1 MRTAG
6 LLQQDSPFT
15 DLQLFIPATQALSN
29 DEAVPGTSTPFTSFK
44 GIQAAG
50 TTAQA
55 QVDTVLVPVSQAS
68 FNIKF
73 NLTNLLVRTGML
85 RSTALTSLSDQA
97 FGTSNGPGP
106 NSIPGTSDP
115 SGFGYG
121 AVLNETT
128 DVFSTG
134 SNTKP
139 PVSSA
144 LLPTIHGPLINAGTL
159 SSGINY
165 STVGTKGI
173 QINWIDA
180 IYQVHGVAVSSLG
193 LILNQYIFAV
203 GHNVAMNLQ
212 SFTSVPVAQPGAALS
227 VNSANSAHR
236 ERTVMLDS
244 AGNPVRF
251 FTDDGTVVFATLT
264 LATPAGSTVNVA
276 GLVVGCSFNF
286 N

>member
-55 QVDTVLVPVSQAS
+55 QIDTVLVPVSQAS

-85 RSTALTSLSDQA
+85 AGPGSQQA

-128 DVFSTG
+128 DVFTIG
-134 SNTKP
+134 SNTKAGVP
-139 PVSSA
+139 SA

-193 LILNQYIFAV
+193 VILNQYIFAV

-212 SFTSVPVAQPGAALS
+212 SFTSVPVAQPSAALS

-251 FTDDGTVVFATLT
+251 FTDDGTVVFVTLT